1 MAYRWLLR
9 SLQPAPG
16 LSRKVPALSRAAGNG
31 FEAFGMSLMTIAAAV
46 SEGVC
51 EWIPWWYE
59 CLSVVT
65 SCSRPVPRSVG
76 KMVRRMGVL
85 VDDRR
90 PSPPIMTMTLVTA
103 ALISSDDFVNVAHWS
118 M

>member
-1 MAYRWLLR
+1 M
-9 SLQPAPG
+9 
-16 LSRKVPALSRAAGNG
+16 PALSRAAGNG
-31 FEAFGMSLMTIAAAV
+31 LEAFGLSLMTIAAAV
-46 SEGVC
+46 SKGVC
-51 EWIPWWYE
+51 EWSPWWYE

-65 SCSRPVPRSVG
+65 SCSRPVPRSAG

-85 VDDRR
+85 VDDHR
-90 PSPPIMTMTLVTA
+90 PSPPIMTLVTA

>member
-1 MAYRWLLR
+1 
-9 SLQPAPG
+9 
-16 LSRKVPALSRAAGNG
+16 
-31 FEAFGMSLMTIAAAV
+31 MSK
-46 SEGVC
+46 GVC
-51 EWIPWWYE
+51 EWSPWWYE

-65 SCSRPVPRSVG
+65 SCSRPVPWSAG

-85 VDDRR
+85 VDDHR
-90 PSPPIMTMTLVTA
+90 PSTPSMMLVTA